1 MSNSKK
7 LSILTQVLGSYS
19 KVGNEHLFHCPYCEH
34 HKKKMSIN
42 LDKGYWKCW
51 TCDTRGKNIFR
62 IIKRY
67 GNHNHKSD
75 WLALTSEVD
84 YGKLEDLFAEK
95 VEQKQVVELPKGFI
109 SLARKEV
116 PTTGFAPRNY
126 LRKRGLSKEDITWW
140 KMGYCSEGEYAGRV
154 IIPSFDEEGDLNY
167 FVSRSFSKDIWP
179 KYKNPKAGRNIVF
192 NDLFVDWTSDII
204 LVEGVFDA
212 IVAGRNAVP
221 LLGSTL
227 NSRSKLLE
235 KIVKKDAAVYIALD
249 PDAKKKELEIIK
261 TLLNYDIEVWKVDIG
276 DNEDVGSMKKN
287 DFQACLKNATLINS
301 DNYLML
307 KLAMT
312 V

>member
-19 KVGNEHLFHCPYCEH
+19 KVGSEHLFHCPYCEH

-42 LDKGYWKCW
+42 LDKGWFKCW
-51 TCDTRGKNIFR
+51 VCDTRGKNIFR
-62 IIKRY
+62 IVKRY

-126 LRKRGLSKEDITWW
+126 LRKRGLSKEDIIWW

-212 IVAGRNAVP
+212 MAIRMNAIP
-221 LLGSTL
+221 LFGKSPQSELQK
-227 NSRSKLLE
+227 RIIE
-235 KIVKKDAAVYIALD
+235 KNVRKVYIALD
-249 PDAKKKELEIIK
+249 SDA
-261 TLLNYDIEVWKVDIG
+261 
-276 DNEDVGSMKKN
+276 
-287 DFQACLKNATLINS
+287 FKNALSFAEKLMNTGVDVHLVEMGDS
-301 DNYLML
+301 DPSELGFDKIYDKIKNTELLSLRKLMEY
-307 KLAMT
+307 KLLG